1 MSQADRQRW
10 DRKWAEMAGKPF
22 APHPL
27 LVKNE
32 MLLSGGRALDLA
44 CGLGQNSIWL
54 ASLGYQVTGIDVSG
68 VALSA
73 AVSRARKVDVAD
85 RPVFV
90 QMDLDQWSLPTNMFD
105 LICVFRF
112 LKRRLFPEIRTG
124 LRPGGLLFYSTRH
137 IGLLNRQPDANQ
149 DFLLQPNELITV
161 FSDWEIVHYEEDR
174 ENAQIIARND

>member
-10 DRKWAEMAGKPF
+10 DQKWREMAGKPF
-22 APHPL
+22 TPHPL
-27 LVKNE
+27 LVKNQN
-32 MLLSGGRALDLA
+32 LLSGGRALDLA

-54 ASLGYQVTGIDVSG
+54 AGLGYQVLGVDVSG

-73 AVSRARKVDVAD
+73 AASRARKLDMSD
-85 RPVFV
+85 SLFFT

-112 LKRRLFPEIRTG
+112 LNRRLFPEIRTG

-137 IGLLNRQPDANQ
+137 VGILNRRPDANQ
-149 DFLLQPNELITV
+149 DFLLQPDELITV
-161 FSDWEIVHYEEDR
+161 FSDWEIVHYEEGV
-174 ENAQIIARND
+174 ENARIIARNN

>member
-1 MSQADRQRW
+1 MSQADMQRW
-10 DRKWAEMAGKPF
+10 DQKWTEMAGKPF
-22 APHPL
+22 TPHPL
-27 LVKNE
+27 LVNNE
-32 MLLSGGRALDLA
+32 ILLSGGRALDLA

-54 ASLGYQVTGIDVSG
+54 ARLGYHVIGIDVSG

-73 AVSRARKVDVAD
+73 ALSRARKLHLPD

-90 QMDLDQWSLPTNMFD
+90 QMDLAQWSLPPNMFD

-112 LKRRLFPEIRTG
+112 LKRRLFPEIRSG

-137 IGLLNRQPDANQ
+137 MGILNRQPDANQ
-149 DFLLQPNELITV
+149 EFLLRPDELITA
-161 FSDWEIVHYEEDR
+161 FSDWEIVHYEEGR